1 MMAPPLFEIIR
12 MRRSA
17 AISAVLAGGLIA
29 GLIDIG
35 AACLIYSVSPLVV
48 LQSIA
53 SGILGRAAFSGGWE
67 AAALGAIC
75 HFLIAFCAAAAYVTA
90 SSFNLVLRQQAVLG
104 GLVFGALMF
113 FFMHYIVVPL
123 SNAASGPMTPLLYAI
138 NLADHMVL
146 FGVPIALCAKYFTGP
161 RRVFGQY

>member
-29 GLIDIG
+29 GLVDIG
-35 AACLIYSVSPLVV
+35 AACLIYNVSPLIV
-48 LQSIA
+48 LLSIA

-67 AAALGAIC
+67 AATLGGVC
-75 HFLIAFCAAAAYVTA
+75 HLLIAFCAAVAYVTA
-90 SSFNLVLRQQAVLG
+90 SSFILVLRRQAVLG
-104 GLVFGALMF
+104 GLAFGALMF

-123 SNAASGPMTPLLYAI
+123 SNAVSGPMTPLLYAI
-138 NLADHMVL
+138 NLADHMLL
-146 FGVPIALCAKYFTGP
+146 FGVPIALSAKFFTGP
-161 RRVFGQY
+161 KRVFGQ